1 MPAIVFDFDG
11 VIADSEPLHEDA
23 LRFAART
30 AGMDFTHERYLAA
43 YVGLDDR
50 DCFAAIAAD
59 HGRVLEAEA
68 LRALHRAK
76 AERFAA
82 LLRTAPV
89 RTFPGVAELA
99 RAAAA
104 EGGAAIC
111 SGALLSEI
119 APMLNALGLRGVFG
133 IIVTAESVAR
143 AKPDPE
149 GYHLAVARLGRDA
162 RDCVAIE
169 DTPKG
174 IAAAR
179 AAGLRVLAVTH
190 TLARGELGEAD
201 AVVESL
207 AGLLPRQV
215 CSLVGL

>member
-11 VIADSEPLHEDA
+11 VIADSEPLHEEA
-23 LRFAART
+23 LRFAARA

-50 DCFAAIAAD
+50 DCFAAIAGD
-59 HGRVLEAEA
+59 HGVVPDAET
-68 LRALHRAK
+68 LRGLHRAK
-76 AERFAA
+76 AERMAA
-82 LLRTAPV
+82 LLRGAPV
-89 RTFPGVAELA
+89 RTFAGVAELA

-111 SGALLSEI
+111 SGALRSEI
-119 APMLNALGLRGVFG
+119 EPMLGALGLGGVFSVV
-133 IIVTAESVAR
+133 VTAENVAR

-149 GYHLAVARLGRDA
+149 GYRLAVSRLGRDP
-162 RDCVAIE
+162 RECVAIE

-174 IAAAR
+174 VAAAR
-179 AAGLRVLAVTH
+179 AAGLRVVAVTH
-190 TLARGELGEAD
+190 TLVRSELAEAD

-215 CSLVGL
+215 FALVGL